1 MSMQAA
7 IATGQLWITSLQPVR
22 SEYLD
27 FSVVVAAEALYD
39 KLKEKGL

>member
-1 MSMQAA
+1 
-7 IATGQLWITSLQPVR
+7 VR

-39 KLKEKGL
+39 KLKEKGLWKRSGCSN